1 MRSFTQHRL
10 RALNEKLLQAINVY
24 EAEKKNAFNHY
35 LSDVNISYGNL
46 TNRRQREFKDENLT
60 LSASNSP
67 NTDLLLKPLLSDFKT
82 IPPCSD

>member
-46 TNRRQREFKDENLT
+46 TNRRQREFKDEKFDSICEQFPEYRSAIETLT
-60 LSASNSP
+60 KRFQD
-67 NTDLLLKPLLSDFKT
+67 NTSV
-82 IPPCSD
+82 